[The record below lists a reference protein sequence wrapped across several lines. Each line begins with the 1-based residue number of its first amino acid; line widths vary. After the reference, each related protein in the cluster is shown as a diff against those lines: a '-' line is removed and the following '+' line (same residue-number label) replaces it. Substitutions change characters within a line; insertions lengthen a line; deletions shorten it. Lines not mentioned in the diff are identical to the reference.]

1 MRSPGN
7 AEVFW
12 AQKNIATTAEAKI
25 GINHFIFSPYNKLDS
40 FSNARIRPH
49 LENSALC
56 HTSHSL
62 TCVVDD
68 ERHTDHRSESYSGAG
83 RETWPDAGRIR
94 ADQKDP
100 WPRAKLHRTRDLF
113 GDVERALLV

>member
-12 AQKNIATTAEAKI
+12 AQKDIATTAEAKT
-25 GINHFIFSPYNKLDS
+25 GINRFIFSPFNKLDS

-49 LENSALC
+49 LRNSALC

-83 RETWPDAGRIR
+83 DETRSRAGRIR
-94 ADQKDP
+94 ADQKDSR
-100 WPRAKLHRTRDLF
+100 PRAKLHRAWNLL
-113 GDVERALLV
+113 GDVE

>member
-12 AQKNIATTAEAKI
+12 AQRNIATTAEAKI
-25 GINHFIFSPYNKLDS
+25 GINRFIFSPFNKLDS

-49 LENSALC
+49 LKNSALC

-62 TCVVDD
+62 TCVVDNGPQTTN
-68 ERHTDHRSESYSGAG
+68 ESESNSGAG
-83 RETWPDAGRIR
+83 AE
-94 ADQKDP
+94 P
-100 WPRAKLHRTRDLF
+100 WPTAERF
-113 GDVERALLV
+113 GADYTDPCQQPNFHWGGNLS